1 MIFLPER
8 SGALVQSVVPQSPAE
23 QGGLRR
29 GDLVINAEGNEIKD
43 PKSLLMQ
50 VENAQIGKPFEL
62 EVLRNNKEIN
72 LSIKPA
78 ALPGIS

>member
-1 MIFLPER
+1 M
-8 SGALVQSVVPQSPAE
+8 
-23 QGGLRR
+23 
-29 GDLVINAEGNEIKD
+29 INAEGNEIKD

-62 EVLRNNKEIN
+62 EVVRNNKEIN

-78 ALPGIS
+78 ALPGIG

>member
-1 MIFLPER
+1 MQAVI
-8 SGALVQSVVPQSPAE
+8 PQSPAE
-23 QGGLRR
+23 EGGLKR

-43 PKSLLMQ
+43 PKSLLME

-72 LSIKPA
+72 LSIKPV
-78 ALPGIS
+78 ALPGLS